1 VIRNVGMLYPA
12 HPMGLEGVELV
23 MALEEGFGVAITDAE
38 AEVSVT
44 PAAVIDLIFG
54 KLRASDE
61 RVCVSQRA
69 FYLLRKGL
77 ARTLGVSRRRLALEA
92 DVRSFA
98 VGRSE
103 REVWNDLKTTV
114 QARSWPALARPSWL
128 VVSLWLMSLGVFCA
142 LLAVFPWYVAGACT
156 GLVAYVAVRL
166 TQPLRSRIPAR
177 FSKIRALVPFAV
189 TSDAIAWTRDQVAS
203 LVKKLVIEQLG
214 LHEGHYREDAH
225 FVKDL
230 GMGR

>member
-1 VIRNVGMLYPA
+1 
-12 HPMGLEGVELV
+12 MGLEGVELV
-23 MALEEGFGVAITDAE
+23 MALEERFGVAISDAE
-38 AEVSVT
+38 AEASVT
-44 PAAVIDLIFG
+44 PAAVVELIFG
-54 KLRASDE
+54 KLRTTDE
-61 RVCVSQRA
+61 QVCVSQRA
-69 FYLLRKGL
+69 FYLLRKEL
-77 ARTLGVSRRRLALEA
+77 ARTLGVSRRSVALGV

-103 REVWNDLKTTV
+103 REVWNDLKTIV
-114 QARSWPALARPSWL
+114 RARSWPALARPSWL
-128 VVSLWLMSLGVFCA
+128 VLGLWLLSLGVFCA
-142 LLAVFPWYVAGACT
+142 FLAVCPWYVAGACT
-156 GLVAYVAVRL
+156 GLVAFVAVRL
-166 TQPLRSRIPAR
+166 TQPLRLRIPAR

-214 LHEGHYREDAH
+214 LREGQYREGAH

>member
-1 VIRNVGMLYPA
+1 
-12 HPMGLEGVELV
+12 MGLEGVELV
-23 MALEEGFGVAITDAE
+23 MALEERFGVAISDAE
-38 AEVSVT
+38 AEASVT
-44 PAAVIDLIFG
+44 PASVVELIFG
-54 KLRASDE
+54 KLRSTDE

-77 ARTLGVSRRRLALEA
+77 ARTLGVSRRSVTLGT

-103 REVWNDLKTTV
+103 LEVWHDLKASI
-114 QARSWPALARPSWL
+114 QARSWPALARPRGL
-128 VVSLWLMSLGVFCA
+128 VVGLWLLSLGVFCV

-156 GLVAYVAVRL
+156 GFVAFVAVRL
-166 TQPLRSRIPAR
+166 TQPFRSCIPVR
-177 FSKIRALVPFAV
+177 FSEVRALVPFAV

-203 LVKKLVIEQLG
+203 LVKRLVIEQLG
-214 LHEGHYREDAH
+214 LREEQYREDAR

>member
-1 VIRNVGMLYPA
+1 
-12 HPMGLEGVELV
+12 

-38 AEVSVT
+38 AETSVT

-61 RVCVSQRA
+61 RVCVSQRG

-77 ARTLGVSRRRLALEA
+77 ARTLGVSRRSVALET
-92 DVRSFA
+92 DVRLL
-98 VGRSE
+98 VLDREE
-103 REVWNDLKTTV
+103 REVWGDLKAAV
-114 QARSWPALARPSWL
+114 QARSWPALARPSW
-128 VVSLWLMSLGVFCA
+128 VVAGLWVLSVAVFCA
-142 LLAVFPWYVAGACT
+142 LWAVFPWYVAGACT
-156 GLVAYVAVRL
+156 GFGAYLAVRM
-166 TQPLRSRIPAR
+166 TERFRSRIPAR

-189 TSDAIAWTRDQVAS
+189 TSEAVAWTRDQVAS

-214 LHEGHYREDAH
+214 LREGQYQEDAH

-230 GMGR
+230 GMGQ